1 MHSFE
6 HYMPPS
12 ASTAVHPRP
21 RLRLSA
27 DVRAAK
33 LLDSALLEFSNC
45 GYAAATVE
53 AVANRA
59 GLSKSGFY
67 AHFSSK
73 EAVFET
79 LLENLLMPR
88 IPNVWAGLEQGVPLR
103 DVIDAYIDSSYEQL
117 LAPTSIALLKVM
129 IADSHRLVH
138 LSQRWERS
146 VLDPYLRVQQDLID
160 RCVARGLMRR
170 SPMTDRFSMVI
181 SPVIFLSIRAMAML
195 DADAD
200 EVAHQRESHRE
211 LLYML
216 LEPSPANCTCGFCPS
231 N

>member
-1 MHSFE
+1 MYRFE
-6 HYMPPS
+6 HHMPPS

-53 AVANRA
+53 AIANRA

-79 LLENLLMPR
+79 LLDNLLMPR
-88 IPNVWAGLEQGVPLR
+88 AANVWAGLEQGVPLR
-103 DVIDAYIDSSYEQL
+103 EVIDGYIDNAYEQL

-129 IADSHRLVH
+129 IADSHRLAY
-138 LSQRWERS
+138 LSKRWEKS
-146 VLDPYLRVQQDLID
+146 MLDPYIRVQQDTID
-160 RCVARGLMRR
+160 RCVERGLVRR
-170 SPMTDRFSMVI
+170 SSMTDRFSMAI
-181 SPVIFLSIRAMAML
+181 SPLVFLSVRAMVML

-200 EVAHQRESHRE
+200 EVACQRESHRV

-216 LEPSPANCTCGFCPS
+216 LEPSPAKCTCGFCK
-231 N
+231 